1 MSSITLA
8 SVYEKAVMAPAR
20 VKTEVALAGQAVL
33 DGGCEPLLVKQA
45 RAARMLDCS
54 RFTLRRLEKD
64 GKIRP
69 VSIRGLKR
77 YRITDIRALAGA
89 E

>member
-1 MSSITLA
+1 MPNIHFATVYGQAMMSP
-8 SVYEKAVMAPAR
+8 KR
-20 VKTEVALAGQAVL
+20 VQQDAALAVQAVL

>member
-1 MSSITLA
+1 MPNIHFATVYGQAMMSP
-8 SVYEKAVMAPAR
+8 KR
-20 VKTEVALAGQAVL
+20 VQQDAALAVQAVL

-69 VSIRGLKR
+69 VLIRGLKR
-77 YRITDIRALAGA
+77 YRISDMRALAGA

>member
-1 MSSITLA
+1 MPNIHFATVYGQAMMSP
-8 SVYEKAVMAPAR
+8 KR
-20 VKTEVALAGQAVL
+20 VQQDAALAVQAVL

-77 YRITDIRALAGA
+77 YRITDIRALA
-89 E
+89 EVE

>member
-1 MSSITLA
+1 MPNINFATVFEQALMSP
-8 SVYEKAVMAPAR
+8 KR
-20 VKTEVALAGQAVL
+20 VKQEAALAVQAVL
-33 DGGCEPLLVKQA
+33 DGGCEPLLAHQA
-45 RAARMLDCS
+45 KAARMLDCS

-69 VSIRGLKR
+69 VLIRGLKR
-77 YRITDIRALAGA
+77 YRISDIRALAGA